1 MRQQLALSEKSMKKC
16 SFTNYYYNKSYIQ
29 ILIEGN
35 PLIVL
40 IPIGIFNEVFFLS
53 VMNMIHTVI
62 NQILPCAYT
71 VYRLST

>member
-40 IPIGIFNEVFFLS
+40 IPIGIFNEVFFYY
-53 VMNMIHTVI
+53 
-62 NQILPCAYT
+62 Q
-71 VYRLST
+71 